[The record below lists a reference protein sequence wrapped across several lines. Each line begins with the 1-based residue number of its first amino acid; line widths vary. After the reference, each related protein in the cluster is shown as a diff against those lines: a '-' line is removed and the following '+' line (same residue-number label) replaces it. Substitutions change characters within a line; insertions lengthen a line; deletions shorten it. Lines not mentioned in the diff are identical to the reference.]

1 MAGRPRKAP
10 NALAGHRAG
19 RAPLK
24 LVPPSE
30 PAPPAPAGL
39 LPEVATIWVRYWTS
53 ATAVHGALRPR
64 PRRQLNTVLSRAC
77 SRQGRPFRHSP
88 CGRVAGFESK

>member
-30 PAPPAPAGL
+30 PAPPAPA
-39 LPEVATIWVRYWTS
+39 EVAAWLARHGVRSVHIGGQREQTS
-53 ATAVHGALRPR
+53 PGIYAAAHGLISEILRLATRPG
-64 PRRQLNTVLSRAC
+64 T
-77 SRQGRPFRHSP
+77 
-88 CGRVAGFESK
+88 